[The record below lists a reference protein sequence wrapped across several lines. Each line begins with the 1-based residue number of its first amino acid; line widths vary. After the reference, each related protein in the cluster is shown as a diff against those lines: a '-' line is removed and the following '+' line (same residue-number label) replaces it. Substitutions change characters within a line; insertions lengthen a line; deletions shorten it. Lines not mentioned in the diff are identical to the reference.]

1 MCISQTGSSS
11 CRFSCEQSKPRWW
24 RRQQRVSKVKCEQY
38 SDICIPTLHECMWPI
53 FIFASATQVTPMC
66 RRRRYSPI
74 KPKESSF
81 EGEES
86 ERREESNPELC
97 VYTHVFIIIY
107 AHNSDRWHV
116 LWCLQVSRAT
126 SAPPVV
132 LEDFVWMDHQNDIT
146 RVWSDDADG
155 DSFICSCECLY

>member
-11 CRFSCEQSKPRWW
+11 GRFSCEQSEPRRW
-24 RRQQRVSKVKCEQY
+24 RQQQRVSKVKRKQY
-38 SDICIPTLHECMWPI
+38 SDMCIPTLHECMWPI
-53 FIFASATQVTPMC
+53 FVFASATQVTPIC
-66 RRRRYSPI
+66 RRRRCSPI

-81 EGEES
+81 EGEEL
-86 ERREESNPELC
+86 ERGEESNTELC
-97 VYTHVFIIIY
+97 VYIHVFIIIY
-107 AHNSDRWHV
+107 AHNSDRWYV

-132 LEDFVWMDHQNDIT
+132 WEDSVWMDHQNIT

-155 DSFICSCECLY
+155 DSFICSRECLY